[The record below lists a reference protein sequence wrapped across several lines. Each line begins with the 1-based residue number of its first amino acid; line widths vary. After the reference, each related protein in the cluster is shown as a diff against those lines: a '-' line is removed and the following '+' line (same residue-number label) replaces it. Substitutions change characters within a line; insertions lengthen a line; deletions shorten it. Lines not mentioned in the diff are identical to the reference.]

1 MQRDEPHRLNFNI
14 ISDKLNSYRMCVGV
28 ISFLH
33 DYNDDDDDENNN
45 NNNNNNNNRRLTL
58 QIRAI
63 YYCERL
69 GTDFFPFFYFLAPL
83 TFRVT
88 VQLA

>member
-1 MQRDEPHRLNFNI
+1 
-14 ISDKLNSYRMCVGV
+14 MCVGV

-33 DYNDDDDDENNN
+33 DYNDDDDENNN
-45 NNNNNNNNRRLTL
+45 NNKRRLTL

-69 GTDFFPFFYFLAPL
+69 GTDFFPFFYFWHLSLSVLQCNWLNCMCQAC
-83 TFRVT
+83 
-88 VQLA
+88 